1 MEPSKIYRELIK
13 KSEKISK
20 TNLDTLILGESGTG
34 KDWFV
39 KEIVKTTDIEKI
51 DCNDWKVSL
60 TLFES
65 ESLIKLKTLIFFNLE
80 TLDSEGQILLNRAVE
95 KKEIQYNHLKIEF
108 KRIFYLANGSLLEK
122 IRSGFFREDL
132 FRKISNVQIAI
143 PPLRERKEDILYFT
157 HLFLNELCKKYRKT
171 VPELSENFINFLLT
185 NPWYGNLRELKS
197 MLESILIFGKGQ
209 SLTVKNIPA
218 SYKSNTYAI
227 NELRIKPGISLEV
240 YEKEIIKVNLLQSNG
255 NRKKTSEILGISE
268 RNLYRKIKEYKLEN
282 LPFGSSDDTFNNIV

>member
-13 KSEKISK
+13 RSEKISK

-34 KDWFV
+34 KDWLV
-39 KEIVKTTDIEKI
+39 SEIVKSTEIEKI

-60 TLFES
+60 ALLES
-65 ESLIKLKTLIFFNLE
+65 ESHLKLKTLIFFNLE
-80 TLDSEGQILLNRAVE
+80 ALDSEGQILLNRAIE
-95 KKEIQYNHLKIEF
+95 KKEIQFNHLKLEF
-108 KRIFYLANGSLLEK
+108 KRIFYLADGSLLEK
-122 IRSGFFREDL
+122 IKSGFFREDL
-132 FRKISNVQIAI
+132 YRKISNVQIAI

-171 VPELSENFINFLLT
+171 IPELSENFINFLLT
-185 NPWYGNLRELKS
+185 NPWYGNLRELRS
-197 MLESILIFGKGQ
+197 MLESILIYGKGK
-209 SLTVKNIPA
+209 SLMVKNIPVN
-218 SYKSNTYAI
+218 YKNSTLAL
-227 NELRIKPGISLEV
+227 NELRIKPGISLEI

-282 LPFGSSDDTFNNIV
+282 LSFGSSDDAFNDVV